1 MKEKYVDVRGI
12 RTRYLEAGIGEPLML
27 VHGGHFGDIGGAD
40 GWDLVIDRFAAE
52 SFHVFAIDK
61 IGQGF
66 TDNPK
71 RDEDYVIGTTVQH
84 AYDFLKVMKISGA
97 HVAGISRGGY
107 CVCRLALEHPEVVK
121 TLIILDSATLMIPP
135 NPFYD
140 EVNKQVVLVEDPRE
154 RIRLRTAANSF
165 RSEHVTDDYLDRQ
178 IEMEALPKRKE
189 AEAKMR
195 RFPAPGEANDG
206 LFVQFKTDLIA
217 RQKET
222 HEWIRAGGIK
232 APTLI
237 VWAFNDP
244 SAKFDPIGL
253 DTIRLIL
260 PSTPNSQV
268 HILNEAGHPCYR
280 EQPKAFVAAVTSFI
294 KLNWEGK

>member
-1 MKEKYVDVRGI
+1 MEEKYVDVRGI
-12 RTRYLEAGIGEPLML
+12 RTRYLEAGTGEPLML
-27 VHGGHFGDIGGAD
+27 VHGGHFGDISGANT
-40 GWDLVIDRFAAE
+40 WEPVIDRFAAE

-61 IGQGF
+61 IGQGY

-71 RDEDYVIGTTVQH
+71 RDEEYVIGTTVQH
-84 AYDFLKVMKISGA
+84 AYDFLNTMKISGA

-107 CVCRLALEHPEVVK
+107 TVCRLALEHPEVVK
-121 TLIILDSATLMIPP
+121 TLIIIDSATLMIPP

-140 EVNKQVVLVEDPRE
+140 EVNKEAALIEDLRE
-154 RIRLRTAANSF
+154 RLRFQTANNSF
-165 RSEHVTDDYLDRQ
+165 RSEHITEDYVERQ
-178 IEMEALPKRKE
+178 VKMEALPKRKE

-195 RFPAPGEANDG
+195 RFPSPGKTNGG
-206 LFVQFKTDLIA
+206 LFLQFKEDLIA
-217 RQKET
+217 KQKET
-222 HEWIRAGGIK
+222 HEWIRAGRIK

-237 VWAFNDP
+237 VWGFNDP

-260 PSTPNSQV
+260 PSTTNSQV

-294 KLNWEGK
+294 KLNSGGS